1 MLLNCIGRHKRWKFY
16 FLERCSRC
24 PAPHDVLALLWD
36 CLTCAICH
44 SRCLT
49 SGTWRSI
56 SKDNTQIAPIPDPAS
71 HSWSFLVSCPNSCA
85 FPAVF
90 PSLWIDLGCLEYVPL
105 ISSPIALSVSSSPP
119 FPLTLYS
126 SSLLCFLPL
135 SLPPLPSPLLP
146 SSSIAAILYRGLFAL
161 LNTDLTLLILHR
173 QRFTDSSHTGLRA
186 SCKAFLRHDRSFP
199 SIPRLCAPI
208 YQSLRIVP

>member
-71 HSWSFLVSCPNSCA
+71 HSWSFLVSCPNTCA

-105 ISSPIALSVSSSPP
+105 ISTPIALSVSSSPLFPLPFTQAPSSASCP
-119 FPLTLYS
+119 FPFLRCPRPFSRPAPSQRSYTVA
-126 SSLLCFLPL
+126 SSL
-135 SLPPLPSPLLP
+135 S
-146 SSSIAAILYRGLFAL
+146 
-161 LNTDLTLLILHR
+161 
-173 QRFTDSSHTGLRA
+173 
-186 SCKAFLRHDRSFP
+186 
-199 SIPRLCAPI
+199 
-208 YQSLRIVP
+208 